1 MGTHDLNIQC
11 LFLVWLISFYS
22 GLLAFHDLK
31 FISSGINAAV
41 QLSLCMMLVILSLQL
56 QSTCTFDS
64 DVSFLQAAYHCVF
77 LLILLFVFKIHMCIL
92 VIKTNSANLMLFGF
106 CSFYQS
112 QSFSKNF
119 HFIFICM
126 GIYYAYTACVCL
138 MPTQTRRE
146 CRHREPLCGCW
157 ELNWKQ

>member
-1 MGTHDLNIQC
+1 MGIHDLNLQC

-31 FISSGINAAV
+31 LISSGINTAV
-41 QLSLCMMLVILSLQL
+41 QLSLCMMLVILSLLL

-92 VIKTNSANLMLFGF
+92 VIKN
-106 CSFYQS
+106 
-112 QSFSKNF
+112 
-119 HFIFICM
+119 
-126 GIYYAYTACVCL
+126 
-138 MPTQTRRE
+138 
-146 CRHREPLCGCW
+146 
-157 ELNWKQ
+157 